1 MMKSNRSLRSSGNIL
16 TLEEL
21 NKEYETRKKQL
32 KSCINDITKIRK
44 EAKKFFD
51 SLDDEEKKGNL
62 QTEMRNAAD
71 FLKQLTLF
79 NKELTSLEKHYLEQR
94 AVIKVNEYT
103 DDDSIE
109 FFE

>member
-1 MMKSNRSLRSSGNIL
+1 MKSKRSLINSGNIL
-16 TLEEL
+16 NLEEL

-32 KSCINDITKIRK
+32 KSSINDITKLRK
-44 EAKKFFD
+44 EAKKCFD
-51 SLDDEEKKGNL
+51 SLDDEEKRVNL

-71 FLKQLTLF
+71 FLKQITIF
-79 NKELTSLEKHYLEQR
+79 NKELTALEKHYLEQR

>member
-1 MMKSNRSLRSSGNIL
+1 MKSRGSLINSSNIL
-16 TLEEL
+16 TLGEL

-32 KSCINDITKIRK
+32 KSSINDITKLRK
-44 EAKKFFD
+44 EAKKFYD
-51 SLDDEEKKGNL
+51 SLDDDEKMGYL

-79 NKELTSLEKHYLEQR
+79 NKELTSLEKHYIEQR
-94 AVIKVNEYT
+94 AAIKVNEYT

-109 FFE
+109 FSE